1 MSIGL
6 LGQKIGMTSVYD
18 ANGRLHPV
26 TVIAAGDNVLLRR
39 LTNENDGYSAAQVGF
54 SAQKKSRVTKAELGN
69 FKKANVEPQRFV
81 REFRLNADLPEGE
94 VNLSVTQF
102 QAGDFVD
109 VIGRSKGKGF
119 QGVMR
124 KHNFHGQGAAHGS
137 KTHRRIGAVGNRST
151 PGRIWKNQGMP
162 GHLGD
167 ERVTVQNLRIMQV
180 REAEKII
187 LLRGAVPGCN
197 GSYVVV
203 RPAIKNP
210 AAQIALH
217 KRHAKEDRATAK
229 KHEAEKK
236 AAEKNEAAQ
245 KKTEGEKK
253 PEAKEGEKK

>member
-26 TVIAAGDNVLLRR
+26 TVIAASDNALLRR
-39 LTNENDGYSAAQVGF
+39 ITQENDGYSAIQVGF
-54 SAQKKSRVTKAELGN
+54 GPQKESRVSKAELGV
-69 FKKANVEPQRFV
+69 FKGANSEPKRFV
-81 REFRLNADLPEGE
+81 REFRLKADLPEGE
-94 VNLSVTQF
+94 VNLTVTQF

-119 QGVMR
+119 QGVMK

-167 ERVTVQNLRIMQV
+167 ERVTVQNLQVMQV
-180 REAEKII
+180 RETEKVI
-187 LLRGAVPGCN
+187 LISGAVPGAN
-197 GSYVVV
+197 GSYVVI
-203 RPAIKNP
+203 RPAIKKP
-210 AAQIALH
+210 AAAG
-217 KRHAKEDRATAK
+217 KPEAAK
-229 KHEAEKK
+229 KPEPA
-236 AAEKNEAAQ
+236 
-245 KKTEGEKK
+245 KK
-253 PEAKEGEKK
+253 PEATTKPEAAKKSDATTEAEAAKK